1 MSSGRAHHNQKSQNT
16 APRDRSCGWGFSGL
30 IDGTLWNHPVT
41 KSLSEIVRP
50 VEWSL
55 FHLVHRYPP
64 RLLWRHL
71 GRIVAQDQ
79 SPILWARGDWPLTLI
94 ACPAWAGSR
103 LVRIAFESRALIFG
117 LEIGRRKTKKIKIL
131 LTRRRLRQG
140 SAKAAAA
147 AMSSDKLLKL
157 LIK

>member
-1 MSSGRAHHNQKSQNT
+1 
-16 APRDRSCGWGFSGL
+16 
-30 IDGTLWNHPVT
+30 
-41 KSLSEIVRP
+41 
-50 VEWSL
+50 
-55 FHLVHRYPP
+55 
-64 RLLWRHL
+64 
-71 GRIVAQDQ
+71 
-79 SPILWARGDWPLTLI
+79 
-94 ACPAWAGSR
+94 
-103 LVRIAFESRALIFG
+103 VRIAFESRALIFG